1 MWTLVTQPPDLAI
14 AGRPD
19 DNVAKVHVEPF
30 MPLFLQLVSK
40 QADVGPN
47 LFSLLILPLML
58 AYAVIAAAD
67 ARGYLCR
74 PWLYLILSMHP
85 LL

>member
-1 MWTLVTQPPDLAI
+1 MRKAIWTLVTPPPDLAT
-14 AGRPD
+14 AARPD
-19 DNVAKVHVEPF
+19 EKVAKVHVQLF

-47 LFSLLILPLML
+47 LFTLLFLQLML
-58 AYAVIAAAD
+58 AYAVIASAD

-74 PWLYLILSMHP
+74 PKCMHQ
-85 LL
+85 